1 MKDYERLC
9 KITPVFDN
17 FKSSKFK
24 DFASAL
30 VLPFNIS
37 NTYKKT
43 VVQQFNLTAGGFTFI
58 FVPF

>member
-43 VVQQFNLTAGGFTFI
+43 VV
-58 FVPF
+58 